1 MEQLFNFDLKKI
13 PSTSDNEFLDRKKCL
28 DLFLEKG
35 FPNKKDENWKFT
47 DLNYI
52 ISKNFKNIT
61 NNFNF
66 SLDKK
71 IELINDFEHNYIFTI
86 NGSYKSC
93 DIRFEDKTK
102 VKIENLKL
110 SDGFDYQ
117 SSNSLVNL
125 NKALSQ
131 GGFNLEIQDNYK
143 CRKPIVIYNYFTS
156 NLSNEIINNSN
167 KIRLNQNSELT
178 LIEYNVGVNSK
189 FIKNTFEK
197 IDIDKGSILKSI
209 NIQKKKNNGYFY
221 KNISGSQG
229 YNSVFQNFILS
240 SGLKFN
246 RIEIDMNLK
255 KENCNCYILS
265 GLSLDNGEQQEI
277 KTQINHLAPNC
288 KSYQKIK
295 NVLESDSKGVYQGK
309 IFVKDIS
316 QKN

>member
-1 MEQLFNFDLKKI
+1 MEQLFNFDLKNI
-13 PSTSDNEFLDRKKCL
+13 STSDNESLDRKKYL

-66 SLDKK
+66 SLDEKF
-71 IELINDFEHNYIFTI
+71 ELINDFEHNYIFTI

-131 GGFNLEIQDNYK
+131 GGFNFWKFKI
-143 CRKPIVIYNYFTS
+143 
-156 NLSNEIINNSN
+156 IINV
-167 KIRLNQNSELT
+167 KNQS
-178 LIEYNVGVNSK
+178 
-189 FIKNTFEK
+189 
-197 IDIDKGSILKSI
+197 
-209 NIQKKKNNGYFY
+209 
-221 KNISGSQG
+221 
-229 YNSVFQNFILS
+229 
-240 SGLKFN
+240 
-246 RIEIDMNLK
+246 
-255 KENCNCYILS
+255 
-265 GLSLDNGEQQEI
+265 
-277 KTQINHLAPNC
+277 
-288 KSYQKIK
+288 
-295 NVLESDSKGVYQGK
+295 
-309 IFVKDIS
+309 
-316 QKN
+316 

>member
-13 PSTSDNEFLDRKKCL
+13 SSTSDNESLDRKKYL

-117 SSNSLVNL
+117 SSNSL
-125 NKALSQ
+125 
-131 GGFNLEIQDNYK
+131 
-143 CRKPIVIYNYFTS
+143 
-156 NLSNEIINNSN
+156 
-167 KIRLNQNSELT
+167 KIE
-178 LIEYNVGVNSK
+178 
-189 FIKNTFEK
+189 
-197 IDIDKGSILKSI
+197 
-209 NIQKKKNNGYFY
+209 
-221 KNISGSQG
+221 
-229 YNSVFQNFILS
+229 
-240 SGLKFN
+240 
-246 RIEIDMNLK
+246 
-255 KENCNCYILS
+255 
-265 GLSLDNGEQQEI
+265 
-277 KTQINHLAPNC
+277 
-288 KSYQKIK
+288 
-295 NVLESDSKGVYQGK
+295 
-309 IFVKDIS
+309 
-316 QKN
+316 

>member
-13 PSTSDNEFLDRKKCL
+13 SSTSDNESLDRKKYL

-143 CRKPIVIYNYFTS
+143 CKKPIVIYNYFTS

-209 NIQKKKNNGYFY
+209 NIQKKK
-221 KNISGSQG
+221 IM
-229 YNSVFQNFILS
+229 VIFIKIYLDHKGITPS
-240 SGLKFN
+240 FK
-246 RIEIDMNLK
+246 
-255 KENCNCYILS
+255 ILYS
-265 GLSLDNGEQQEI
+265 AQD
-277 KTQINHLAPNC
+277 
-288 KSYQKIK
+288 
-295 NVLESDSKGVYQGK
+295 
-309 IFVKDIS
+309 
-316 QKN
+316 